1 MKSIL
6 LLFNSC
12 LYSYVLSA
20 REVYPLGDMFGHVK
34 SIGYHVAV
42 IGKQTDVNN
51 FLTRMDDFY
60 SGFKFDKNIL
70 TSDEKQ
76 RIGDDIDLLEIP
88 KLSEIS
94 KIFENEDSFKSY
106 VKSRNY
112 VNEDAIMF
120 AITINKYLF
129 IIIY

>member
-1 MKSIL
+1 
-6 LLFNSC
+6 
-12 LYSYVLSA
+12 
-20 REVYPLGDMFGHVK
+20 MFGHVK

-42 IGKQTDVNN
+42 IGKQADVNN

-60 SGFKFDKNIL
+60 PGFKFDKTIL

-94 KIFENEDSFKSY
+94 KYFEDEDSFKSY
-106 VKSRNY
+106 VKSRDY
-112 VNEDAIMF
+112 VNQDAIMF
-120 AITINKYLF
+120 AITINKYHF
-129 IIIY
+129 IITY